1 MDIIKI
7 HKRVD
12 ESSLGVLN
20 LSEAP
25 FDVKRFFYITSGS
38 KTNCVRGKHAHYK
51 CRQILICLSG
61 LVEVS
66 YENADGKNFVNLN
79 PGENFLHENLEWV
92 VLNLKEKNT
101 VLLSLCSEEHQ
112 EEDYIHDYN
121 VFKKEIDKIVAEKN
135 EEKNLKVLITGCAGL
150 FGANF
155 SRHLL
160 KKGYDVVG
168 IDNLSGGYHASVPED
183 VKFYQTDLEDRK
195 LTEEIFARE
204 RPDFVY
210 HFAAYA
216 SEGLSRFVRN
226 YNYTSNVLCSAN
238 VINACINN
246 SVKKLV
252 FTSSMAVYGFGEPP
266 FKEDQTPK
274 PDDPYGVAKY
284 AVEMDLAIANK
295 MFGLNYSIVR
305 PHNVVGLYQNIWDR
319 YRNVIGIWIRQVL
332 NNEPITVFGDG
343 SQIRAFSDI
352 NFCMEPLEKLIKDE
366 KTNGQIYN
374 IGSDEYCT
382 IDEAADLLIE
392 ILKSRGHEPKKVYM
406 AKREEVHVA
415 YCDHNKAKKHLN
427 FVDETSLRNV
437 IEKMADWADEQPERP
452 VKDLEYEI
460 EKKIY
465 DYWATKTK

>member
-1 MDIIKI
+1 MDILKTF
-7 HKRVD
+7 KRVD
-12 ESSLGVLN
+12 ESMLGVFDFDH
-20 LSEAP
+20 AP
-25 FDVKRFFYITSGS
+25 FKVKRVFFITSGA
-38 KTNCVRGKHAHYK
+38 KTNCVRGKHAHLK
-51 CRQILICLSG
+51 CRQLLVCLSG
-61 LVEVS
+61 QVEICV
-66 YENADGKNFVNLN
+66 ENKEGKNFINLS
-79 PGENFLHENLEWV
+79 PSQSFLHENLEWA

-101 VLLSLCSEEHQ
+101 TVLCLCSEEYDK
-112 EEDYIHDYN
+112 EDYILDYDD
-121 VFKKEIDKIVAEKN
+121 FKTELNKIKTSED
-135 EEKNLKVLITGCAGL
+135 ERLKVLITGVAGL

-160 KKGYDVVG
+160 KNGYDVVG
-168 IDNLSGGYHASVPED
+168 IDNLSGGYHSSVPKG

-195 LTEEIFARE
+195 LTEEIFNRE
-204 RPDFVY
+204 KPDFVY

-246 SVKKLV
+246 GVKKLV
-252 FTSSMAVYGFGEPP
+252 FTSSMAVYGFGDPP
-266 FKEDQTPK
+266 FKEEQTPN

-295 MFGLNYSIVR
+295 MFALNYSIIR

-319 YRNVIGIWIRQVL
+319 YRNVIGIWIRQVI

-343 SQIRAFSDI
+343 SQVRAFSDI

-366 KTNGQIYN
+366 RTNGQIYN
-374 IGSDEYCT
+374 IGSDEYHT
-382 IDEAADLLIE
+382 IDQAADLLIE
-392 ILKSRGHEPKKVYM
+392 IMKSRGHEPKKVYM

-415 YCDHNKAKKHLN
+415 YCNHDKAKKHLS
-427 FVDETSLRNV
+427 FIDETNLRNV
-437 IEKMADWADEQPERP
+437 IEKMADWADEQPKRP

-460 EKKIY
+460 EKKLY